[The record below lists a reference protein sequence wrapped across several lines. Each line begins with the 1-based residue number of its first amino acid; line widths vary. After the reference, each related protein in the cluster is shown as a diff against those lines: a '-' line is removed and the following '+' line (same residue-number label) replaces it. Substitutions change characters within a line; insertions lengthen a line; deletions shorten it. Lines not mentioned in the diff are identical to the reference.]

1 MDYDISQKDRKLQDN
16 QRTID
21 TQRKAIQ
28 ELQVYMATIRQA
40 AQIRFSGIS
49 CLIGKDFLQS
59 KWQKKLDSSYICDVV
74 SNLNKFLN
82 GIQDLC
88 LSQNDQIKS
97 NFMSCFIIHSEESTI
112 IVVLVLKQTKTAHSI
127 LLYYYYF

>member
-28 ELQVYMATIRQA
+28 ELQVYMAMIRQA

-59 KWQKKLDSSYICDVV
+59 KWQKKFYLTSDW
-74 SNLNKFLN
+74 
-82 GIQDLC
+82 IQATFVMWC
-88 LSQNDQIKS
+88 QI
-97 NFMSCFIIHSEESTI
+97 
-112 IVVLVLKQTKTAHSI
+112 
-127 LLYYYYF
+127 